1 MSCASSGVPLTN
13 GKNVIEE
20 GADDNVGAL
29 LFSLPEMQDDTLRY
43 IATPVYF
50 SQENKSSEHTS
61 LKDIQ
66 GVVIIKKLVSSSQLS
81 NSFELGDIDMLSN
94 VANHVGQVFYDKNQ
108 HMNIIEG
115 VGHVGDI
122 NNCDDMFSL
131 RLDSL
136 ASIPTHVA
144 RKVFLR
150 INLWHGITPISNE
163 YQSSSAT
170 VQTVKSNPGD
180 KNQDSDA
187 DSDMEDALAL
197 KNSFETIGGGG
208 VASFDG
214 EVVTFGITVRNV
226 PLAAKLIVTC
236 HNAKNQHIIGH
247 MIFPVFSEDKI
258 FETYRPEKLVL
269 VHSAPNENMREFHNV
284 GDKNSGNMVLDFV
297 SGCAGDMTYQRGRNM
312 GPEDSERFK
321 HIDTEQ
327 VGQSEERRTGGT

>member
-1 MSCASSGVPLTN
+1 MGDGTPVLENVAMSCASSGVPLTN

-122 NNCDDMFSL
+122 NNCDDQQYM
-131 RLDSL
+131 
-136 ASIPTHVA
+136 AM
-144 RKVFLR
+144 K
-150 INLWHGITPISNE
+150 
-163 YQSSSAT
+163 
-170 VQTVKSNPGD
+170 
-180 KNQDSDA
+180 
-187 DSDMEDALAL
+187 
-197 KNSFETIGGGG
+197 
-208 VASFDG
+208 
-214 EVVTFGITVRNV
+214 
-226 PLAAKLIVTC
+226 
-236 HNAKNQHIIGH
+236 
-247 MIFPVFSEDKI
+247 
-258 FETYRPEKLVL
+258 
-269 VHSAPNENMREFHNV
+269 FH
-284 GDKNSGNMVLDFV
+284 
-297 SGCAGDMTYQRGRNM
+297 
-312 GPEDSERFK
+312 
-321 HIDTEQ
+321 
-327 VGQSEERRTGGT
+327 